1 MTAVEVAI
9 EGFTKRRILIYF
21 VRQALRAQSTLSVR
35 GSSRRI
41 MCMRFRPA
49 NTRVIKRR
57 VDRLVRHLCRP
68 PSNQD
73 EQQNPSRKKVLT
85 RLAILECQFQGQL
98 DRSWTAD
105 LIERTEASAANIS
118 VGEAG
123 AEHLRTHT
131 EFGI

>member
-85 RLAILECQFQGQL
+85 RLPILENLQACAL
-98 DRSWTAD
+98 SHLYPRPLVD
-105 LIERTEASAANIS
+105 
-118 VGEAG
+118 VGVS
-123 AEHLRTHT
+123 R
-131 EFGI
+131 I